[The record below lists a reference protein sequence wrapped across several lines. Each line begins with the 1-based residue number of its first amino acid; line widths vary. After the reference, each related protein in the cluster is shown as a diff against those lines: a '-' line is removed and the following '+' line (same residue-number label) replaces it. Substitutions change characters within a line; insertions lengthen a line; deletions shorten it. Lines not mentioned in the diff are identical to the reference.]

1 MRDLIIPSKRNNYNP
16 FFSTRVA
23 MVILTIWVLLANSF
37 SGILIESFGVY
48 ATNMNSSRII
58 QLTNEERAKRG
69 LNPLKSDAN
78 LASAA
83 HAKANDMF
91 EKQYWDHF
99 GPNGES
105 PWDFIRSSGYEYVY
119 AGENL
124 GKGFTTSEG
133 VHQAWMASPTHRDNI
148 ISANYEDIGVAIVS
162 GELHGEKLILVVQ
175 MFGNRSR
182 PPTTESPVVGQTVQE
197 IEEVVQETRP
207 TPAPTPAPAPQ
218 PQREPEYIQ
227 GDSEDGKTKSIRIVY
242 PEEDVTYTDPQIP
255 VKGETE
261 NFNMG
266 ETIEIVKDNS
276 VLGETKVERD
286 DVWEFRSSHDW
297 KEGRNYIDA
306 VISYDDEQYRDSVK
320 FFIKS
325 SPPEVLG
332 IDVQQKD
339 GKFYIVVDVEEDAQ
353 EVSLIMGSD
362 IIEGDIV
369 DGTSD
374 FVVLEEELSETV
386 FLVVT
391 DKYGNFVQEDITDY
405 FVEREIE
412 GSFSIAGF
420 INFNISSVQRF
431 ITVLLATFVLGILLV
446 QVYFYNREDK
456 LKEKSGDFLMVG
468 IWWLVFLFGSFI
480 GYSGTIY

>member
-1 MRDLIIPSKRNNYNP
+1 MKDLIIPSKRNNYNP
-16 FFSTRVA
+16 FFSTRLA
-23 MVILTIWVLLANSF
+23 MVILTLWVLLANSF
-37 SGILIESFGVY
+37 SGILIESFGVH
-48 ATNMNSSRII
+48 ATNMTATRII
-58 QLTNEERAKRG
+58 QLTNEERAKMG

-105 PWDFIRSSGYEYVY
+105 PWDFIRGAGYEYVY

-133 VHQAWMASPTHRDNI
+133 VHQAWMASPTHKDNI
-148 ISANYEDIGVAIVS
+148 ISANYEDIGIAIVS
-162 GELHGEKLILVVQ
+162 GELHGETLILVVQ

-182 PPTTESPVVGQTVQE
+182 PVTAEGSSVEQTVQQ
-197 IEEVVQETRP
+197 IEEVVEETSP
-207 TPAPTPAPAPQ
+207 TPAPSPA

-227 GDSEDGKTKSIRIVY
+227 GDSEDGKTKSIRIVS

-261 NFNMG
+261 NVEMG
-266 ETIEIVKDNS
+266 ETIQIIKENS
-276 VLGETKVERD
+276 VLGETKVEVD
-286 DVWEFRSSHDW
+286 DVWEFRNSHDW
-297 KEGRNYIDA
+297 QEGRNYIDA
-306 VISYDDEQYRDSVK
+306 VISGSDEKYRDSVK

-332 IDVQQKD
+332 IDVIRED
-339 GKFYIVVDVEEDAQ
+339 GEFHIVINVEEDAH
-353 EVSLIMGSD
+353 EVSLIIGSD

-369 DGTSD
+369 DGVSEFT
-374 FVVLEEELSETV
+374 VLEGELSKTV

-391 DKYGNFVQEDITDY
+391 DKHGNFVQEDITDY
-405 FVEREIE
+405 FVERETR
-412 GSFSIAGF
+412 GSFSLAGF
-420 INFNISSVQRF
+420 INFNVSSIQRF
-431 ITVLLATFVLGILLV
+431 ITVLLATFILGVLLV

-456 LKEKSGDFLMVG
+456 LKERSGDFLMVG
-468 IWWLVFLFGSFI
+468 VWWLVFLFGSFI

>member
-1 MRDLIIPSKRNNYNP
+1 MKDLIIPSKRNNYNP
-16 FFSTRVA
+16 FFSTRLA
-23 MVILTIWVLLANSF
+23 MVILTLWVLLVNSF
-37 SGILIESFGVY
+37 SGILIESFGVH
-48 ATNMNSSRII
+48 ATNMTTTRII

-105 PWDFIRSSGYEYVY
+105 PWDFIRGSGYEYVY

-148 ISANYEDIGVAIVS
+148 ISANYEDIGIAIVS
-162 GELHGEKLILVVQ
+162 GELHGETLILVVQ

-182 PPTTESPVVGQTVQE
+182 PVTAESAPDAQTVQQ
-197 IEEVVQETRP
+197 IKEVVEETRP
-207 TPAPTPAPAPQ
+207 TPAPSPAPQ
-218 PQREPEYIQ
+218 QEPEYIQ

-261 NFNMG
+261 NVEMG
-266 ETIEIVKDNS
+266 ETIQIIKDNS
-276 VLGETKVERD
+276 ILGETKVEVD
-286 DVWEFRSSHDW
+286 DVWEFRNSHDW
-297 KEGRNYIDA
+297 QEGRNYIDA
-306 VISYDDEQYRDSVK
+306 VLSDSDEKYRDSVK

-332 IDVQQKD
+332 IDVHKEK
-339 GKFYIVVDVEEDAQ
+339 GKFHVVVDVEEDAQ

-362 IIEGDIV
+362 IIEGEIK
-369 DGTSD
+369 DGASE
-374 FVVLEEELSETV
+374 FIVLEEELSETV

-391 DKYGNFVQEDITDY
+391 DEYGNFIQKDITDY
-405 FVEREIE
+405 FVERETK

-446 QVYFYNREDK
+446 QVYFYNKEDK

-468 IWWLVFLFGSFI
+468 AWWLVFLFGSFI